1 MRISERDKVFREIIE
16 KIIGGTYY
24 YTLNHAM
31 KDLSVCEE
39 NYEYLKALLN
49 DKRNRI
55 NAAYVL
61 QDRYIPEKA
70 QELFTL
76 FSASDDSYIRRIA
89 ADIGKECSIDLT
101 EFFAEMDRRSKTTLE
116 NSECKIAF
124 LAKYTEKY
132 HVDISDNGE
141 SAVIYNPVGE
151 EHILFSYCGDEYTIS
166 FSFQHIHPYDQK
178 DAESWI
184 DDVVSDE
191 LLAIRFCKDE
201 GVVMA
206 TQIHPSAIRK
216 LTYESLRAELHHGN
230 RELYEFSD
238 SFNVRSWSGEKDL
251 DAQFVCVDGKVM
263 IKAVG

>member
-1 MRISERDKVFREIIE
+1 
-16 KIIGGTYY
+16 
-24 YTLNHAM
+24 M

-39 NYEYLKALLN
+39 NYEYLKELLN

-89 ADIGKECSIDLT
+89 ADIGKECGIDLT

-166 FSFQHIHPYDQK
+166 FSFIIFNSCYYFHCSVLLFLQNLQLTLCIIPP
-178 DAESWI
+178 
-184 DDVVSDE
+184 E
-191 LLAIRFCKDE
+191 LLIRY
-201 GVVMA
+201 
-206 TQIHPSAIRK
+206 S
-216 LTYESLRAELHHGN
+216 
-230 RELYEFSD
+230 
-238 SFNVRSWSGEKDL
+238 
-251 DAQFVCVDGKVM
+251 
-263 IKAVG
+263 